1 MVCIQC
7 AGSHRSFGVHVCGHR
22 ISRTGGVVKGMLK
35 PTSVCQNLGPQVQ
48 SEVFEAGYIETWFAP
63 IFFGCLEFWLE
74 VDRHVG
80 GGGWAVEEILGGYLR
95 PFHIQSRYAALM
107 VWTTLVVSCK
117 FLMGFQ
123 GQCRLNLR
131 CYTQSKRLSDSGHIM
146 FLHILIIRVQF
157 NV

>member
-1 MVCIQC
+1 MPAAIGPLVSTC
-7 AGSHRSFGVHVCGHR
+7 AATEFPEPG
-22 ISRTGGVVKGMLK
+22 GGVVKGMLK
-35 PTSVCQNLGPQVQ
+35 PTSVCQNYPNPRSKVKSLKLDTLTLGLHR
-48 SEVFEAGYIETWFAP
+48 F
-63 IFFGCLEFWLE
+63 FFGCLEFWLE

-95 PFHIQSRYAALM
+95 PFHIQSRYTALM

-146 FLHILIIRVQF
+146 FLHVLIIRVQF